1 VSGVSRIGYDARLA
15 IEPCRGMGRYLRA
28 LIRGRERDLLG
39 FCASGENS
47 STLNVVQGGAR
58 FYPLWEQFS
67 LPHHIRARGVDT
79 FIAPFNTA
87 PLRLPSQTRLI
98 LIIHDLIFFD
108 PLPWSRSLY
117 QNMGRIYRRFI
128 VPRAAARA
136 DLIITVSEYS
146 KSQILQRFRLPADR
160 VVVIPCSLPASWFD
174 FKPKTPAEKS
184 YVLMVSGEAPSKN
197 LKAGIAG
204 FAHIAPRRKDLHLK
218 VVGVKPT
225 YHNEFVEFAREHGIG
240 NRIHFAGFLS
250 EEELKD
256 IYRRA
261 EAFVLPSLAEGFGIP
276 LLEAMASGVP
286 IASSSATSLPEVAGD
301 AALYFDPSLEE
312 EIGLRL
318 IQILESPETKQR
330 LIEAGRRQ
338 VLKFHEDRV
347 GEMIQAL
354 WARLDLLAPGTRMNQ

>member
-1 VSGVSRIGYDARLA
+1 
-15 IEPCRGMGRYLRA
+15 MGRYLRA
-28 LIRGRERDLLG
+28 LIRDHEPDLIG
-39 FCASGENS
+39 FCASGERS
-47 STLNVVQGGAR
+47 STLNLIEGGAR
-58 FYPLWEQFS
+58 FYPLWEQVS
-67 LPHHIRARGVDT
+67 LPHNIRAHKLDT

-87 PLRLPSQTRLI
+87 PMRLPSRTKLI
-98 LIIHDLIFFD
+98 VVIHDLIFYH

-117 QNMGRIYRRFI
+117 QNVGRIYRRFV

-146 KSQILQRFRLPADR
+146 KSQILERFRIPADR
-160 VVVIPCSLPASWFD
+160 VEVIPCSLPAGWFD
-174 FKPKTPAEKS
+174 LKPPGPVETP

-204 FAHIAPRRKDLHLK
+204 FAHIAPRQKDLHLQ
-218 VVGVKPT
+218 VVGVKAR
-225 YHNEFVEFAREHGIG
+225 YHDEFLEFAREHGIG
-240 NRIHFAGFLS
+240 DRIHFAGFLP

-256 IYRRA
+256 LYRRA

-330 LIEAGRRQ
+330 LIEAGRKQ
-338 VLKFHEDRV
+338 VLRFHEARV
-347 GEMIQAL
+347 GETIQAL
-354 WARLDLLAPGTRMNQ
+354 WARLDLLAPGTRLNH